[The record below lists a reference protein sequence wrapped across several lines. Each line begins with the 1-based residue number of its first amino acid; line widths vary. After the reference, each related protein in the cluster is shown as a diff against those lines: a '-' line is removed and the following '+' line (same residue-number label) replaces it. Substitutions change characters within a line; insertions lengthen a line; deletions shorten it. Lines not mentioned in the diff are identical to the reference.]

1 MLVRNCRL
9 PATAVIIAVRPW
21 NSLEKNVIPGTPENI
36 SLLPPP
42 VICF

>member
-1 MLVRNCRL
+1 LAPSGNGIL
-9 PATAVIIAVRPW
+9 TTAVIIAVRPW

-42 VICF
+42 VTCF